1 VPVDLVVLAPE
12 PAVAAWARQP
22 FSFGSMGKLTPFV
35 VGPTELPPIEAPDT
49 AAANPHLAILAAVA
63 HCRTVDHLPLL
74 ELALEV
80 LKGLPGPPVL
90 AYTTYLGAALDAR
103 FRALPE
109 VQMKFDPIEYY
120 PQVKAYV
127 EELRAEGRAEG
138 LAEGRAR
145 GLEMGRQQEAL
156 RFVLRALGRRVGL
169 PGPDVQAR
177 LEALTTEQLEDLGE
191 ALLDFTRPEDLTAWL
206 AKLPKARK
214 GRRTP
219 G

>member
-1 VPVDLVVLAPE
+1 VYVALLQARHGVPVDLVVLAPE

-22 FSFGSMGKLTPFV
+22 FSFGSLGKLTPFV

-127 EELRAEGRAEG
+127 EELRAEGRSE
-138 LAEGRAR
+138 
-145 GLEMGRQQEAL
+145 GRQQEAL
-156 RFVLRALGRRVGL
+156 RVILRLLGRRVGL
-169 PGPDVQAR
+169 PGPEVQAQ
-177 LEALTTEQLEDLGE
+177 LETLTTEQLEDLGE

-214 GRRTP
+214 GRRKP